1 MFLFKKKKGRR
12 LLKTQ
17 ASIEILD
24 RLNGYL
30 EDNVDEPVE
39 FLVGF
44 WKDQEDAFTY
54 KEIRQAI
61 LDLSLIHI

>member
-1 MFLFKKKKGRR
+1 MFLFKQKKGKKKLR
-12 LLKTQ
+12 TQ

-24 RLNGYL
+24 RLNDYL
-30 EDNVDEPVE
+30 EGNSSGPVE
-39 FLVGF
+39 FLVRF

-61 LDLSLIHI
+61 LRCV